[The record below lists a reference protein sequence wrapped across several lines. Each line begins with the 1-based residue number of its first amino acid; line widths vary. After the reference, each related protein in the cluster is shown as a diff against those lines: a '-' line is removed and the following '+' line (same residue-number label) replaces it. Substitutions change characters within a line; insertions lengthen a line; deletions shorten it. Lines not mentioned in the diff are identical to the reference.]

1 MARRTFGIMMDGD
14 ERSLKLDDYQPPAED
29 GLGRIGAEIDGRTVE
44 ASFRILSPNRIRLL
58 IDGRDL
64 TVHLSEAAG
73 IRYLAADGAQAA
85 CQATRSRRAV
95 GPKQARGPEV
105 CPPMPSVVVRVL
117 VEVGQ
122 TVKAGEAVAVV
133 SAMKMESTLTAP
145 FDGIVE
151 AVLAAEGDQVGPDDV
166 LVRVRPQEEDQ

>member
-1 MARRTFGIMMDGD
+1 MPRRSFRIMMDGD
-14 ERSLKLDDYQPPAED
+14 ERCLQLDDFQPPAED
-29 GLGRIGAEIDGRTVE
+29 GLGRIEAEIDGRTVK
-44 ASFRILSPNRIRLL
+44 ASFRILSSNRIRLL

-64 TVHLSEAAG
+64 TVHLSQAAG

-85 CQATRSRRAV
+85 CHGIRSRRAM
-95 GPKQARGPEV
+95 GSKKARGPEV

-122 TVKAGEAVAVV
+122 TVKAGAPVVVV

-145 FDGIVE
+145 FDGVVD
-151 AVLAAEGDQVGPDDV
+151 AVLVAEGDQVGPDDA
-166 LVRVRPQEEDQ
+166 LVRVRPQEEKQ